1 MGSGYPQPNPPGVF
15 QTSTPYPTALD
26 GDIYNQQTGIYD
38 GYPTQQTVYPD
49 PNTGNPS
56 NLTTSYVQPL
66 GPNNITVARYDALN
80 GQVDISGGANLSQ
93 VPPPSYNDATEKF

>member
-1 MGSGYPQPNPPGVF
+1 MGSGYPQSNPTSVF
-15 QTSTPYPTALD
+15 TTSTPYPPSSD
-26 GDIYNQQTGIYD
+26 GNNYNQPSGIYNSYPPQQI
-38 GYPTQQTVYPD
+38 VYPSTD
-49 PNTGNPS
+49 NPS
-56 NLTTSYVQPL
+56 NLTTSYAQPL